1 MTMSRLLAL
10 IVSLACLCAG
20 PVLAKDG
27 AVYAQAQQARAE
39 ATALLERLVN
49 IDSGT
54 GNEAGIDQVGAIVV
68 AELRA
73 LGAHIELSSA
83 APAAGKNILATF
95 NGKGSRKLLVIAHLD
110 TVFADGTAAKR
121 PFKIV
126 GQRAYGPGV
135 ADNKGGIVA
144 TLFALKILKAVK
156 FNDYARITLLFNSNE
171 ETGSVGTRTLIEQQ
185 SKLHDVVLN
194 VEPGRPAD
202 GLVVWRKG
210 SGELLVETHGKA
222 SHAGNAPEQGRN
234 AVMEMSHQ
242 VLQLAALD
250 NKAAQTS
257 VNFTVLQGGDRLNVI
272 PYAATAR
279 ADVRVA
285 TPAEFD
291 RVEREAASMA
301 QRKLIPDVRV
311 VTTLKRNFPPMPR
324 NADTD
329 RLAAALQQ
337 VYTELGLKLTL
348 EGSGGASDS
357 GFSVALGRPT
367 IDGLGLVGGG
377 FHADDEYVDLDSI
390 TPRLYLLTRVLMTLG
405 K

>member
-1 MTMSRLLAL
+1 MTMSLLPAL
-10 IVSLACLCAG
+10 IVSLALLCAG
-20 PVLAKDG
+20 SVLAKDG
-27 AVYAQAQQARAE
+27 TVYAHAQQARTE

-54 GNEAGIDQVGAIVV
+54 GNETGIDQVGAIVV

-83 APAAGKNILATF
+83 APATGKNILATF
-95 NGKGSRKLLVIAHLD
+95 NGKGGRKLLVIAHLD

-144 TLFALKILKAVK
+144 ALFALKILKAVK
-156 FNDYARITLLFNSNE
+156 FDDYARITLLFNSNE
-171 ETGSVGTRTLIEQQ
+171 ETGSIGTRALIEQQ

-210 SGELLVETHGKA
+210 SGELRVETHGKA

-242 VLQLAALD
+242 VLQLATLD

-272 PYAATAR
+272 PYAAIAR

-285 TPAEFD
+285 TPAEFG
-291 RVEREAASMA
+291 RVEREAVSMA

-311 VTTLKRNFPPMPR
+311 VTTLQRNFPPMQR

-329 RLAAALQQ
+329 RLAAKLQE
-337 VYTELGLKLTL
+337 VYAELELKLTL

-390 TPRLYLLTRVLMTLG
+390 TPRLYLLTRVLMTVG